1 MSVTCFLFLRPVKEC
16 RLNGSWKEKVS
27 LTKWVYNGSFDVFI
41 KFRSP
46 DGSEE
51 DQINMKQKTVFLSLI
66 FILPIIFISSNAFG
80 SNDPQR
86 LFSLIDYIGGDYQF
100 AVSKGRIIND
110 NEYTE
115 MLDFSESAVA
125 ISSTLE
131 ITSDDLIRKITRL
144 SNKINAR
151 ASVQEVKDIT
161 NEIKKD
167 LISGFNI
174 TRNPSSMPSLS
185 NGSVLFAR
193 HCTACHGER
202 GNGRGILAEN
212 LIPEPTNFQSLD
224 VSLTLSPLKVY
235 NTLNFGI
242 KDTAMPAFV
251 TLTDKEKWDV
261 AFYVLSA
268 GFPDHILNDTT
279 KVRVPEE
286 LSDYKALSSLT
297 NQQISERLNLNRDDN
312 SSYASIMAIRNSDP
326 DNDPNNSND
335 KNKYI
340 EFAIAELRSALKHY
354 KNNEH
359 EKALD
364 SSIDAYLNGYELV
377 EADIFLADG
386 LLASKIEQNM
396 ARFRSEVKKG
406 APADEVERLTSDI
419 SKDLNKASDLLY
431 DKNTFNSAVLFTSSF
446 SIILREG
453 LEAILII
460 AAIIAFLVNTGSRR
474 VIRYIHVG
482 WVSAIVAGL
491 ITWYVAR
498 TIISISGLN
507 RELIEGITSLI
518 AAAVLFYVSYWLI
531 SKIEVE
537 KWKEFIKTKIE
548 TALNKKSIMALVTVS
563 FFAVY
568 REAFETV
575 LFYQALGYQAEN
587 NISPV
592 IWGFVAGVAVTG
604 ILGFLIFK
612 LAISIPIRYFFS
624 ATSLLLYFLCFI
636 LVGKGIYE
644 LQSAGMIGTTIVD
657 YVPRIDILGI
667 YPTLETLIP
676 QSIIVVAFIFAS
688 FWIANVSGEKERK
701 EIAMNVSRISEELK
715 TMYDSFDHIK
725 GHILEWKK
733 CEDIDLE
740 AEELD
745 HQIHDVIDHVDQL
758 QNKLGDFYQNVS
770 SPQKS
775 T

>member
-1 MSVTCFLFLRPVKEC
+1 
-16 RLNGSWKEKVS
+16 
-27 LTKWVYNGSFDVFI
+27 
-41 KFRSP
+41 
-46 DGSEE
+46 
-51 DQINMKQKTVFLSLI
+51 MKQKIIFLSLV

-86 LFSLIDYIGGDYQF
+86 LFSLIDYIGGDYQS
-100 AVSKGRIIND
+100 AVSKGKIINND
-110 NEYTE
+110 EYNE

-125 ISSTLE
+125 ISGTLE
-131 ITSDDLIRKITRL
+131 ITNDDLIRKITRL
-144 SNKINAR
+144 NKKINAK
-151 ASVQEVKDIT
+151 ASVQEVKNIT
-161 NEIKKD
+161 AEIKKD
-167 LISGFNI
+167 LLSGFNI
-174 TRNPSSMPSLS
+174 VINPSSMPSIS

-193 HCTACHGER
+193 NCTACHGER
-202 GNGRGILAEN
+202 GNGKGILAAN
-212 LIPEPTNFQSLD
+212 LTPEPTNFKSLD
-224 VSLTLSPLKVY
+224 ISLAMSPLKIY

-242 KDTAMPAFV
+242 KDTAMPAFI

-261 AFYVLSA
+261 AFYVLSI

-279 KVRVPEE
+279 EIKVPEE
-286 LSDYKALSSLT
+286 LSDYRTLSLLT
-297 NQQISERLNLNRDDN
+297 NQQINDRLRLDRDDN
-312 SSYASIMAIRNSDP
+312 SSYASIMAIRNADS
-326 DNDPNNSND
+326 NNNNND

-340 EFAIAELRSALKHY
+340 EFSIAGLQSALKHY

-359 EKALD
+359 KKALD

-377 EADIFLADG
+377 ESDISVADG
-386 LLASKIEQNM
+386 SLALKIEQNM
-396 ARFRSEVKKG
+396 TRFRSEVKKG
-406 APADEVERLTSDI
+406 APVDEVERLANDI
-419 SKDLNKASDLLY
+419 SEDLSKASGLLS

-474 VIRYIHVG
+474 VIKYIHVG

-491 ITWYVAR
+491 ITWYIAR

-518 AAAVLFYVSYWLI
+518 AATVLFYVSYWLI

-592 IWGFVAGVAVTG
+592 IWGFIAGVAVTG

-624 ATSLLLYFLCFI
+624 ATSLLLYLLCFI
-636 LVGKGIYE
+636 LVGKGIHE
-644 LQSAGMIGTTIVD
+644 LQSTGMIGTTIVD
-657 YVPRIDILGI
+657 YVPRIDIIGI

-676 QSIIVVAFIFAS
+676 QSIIAVAFIFAS

-701 EIAMNVSRISEELK
+701 EIAINVSLISKELK

-745 HQIHDVIDHVDQL
+745 HQIHEVIDHVDQL